1 MPSFLTNLISF
12 SGRIK
17 ILHLTWMAFFISF
30 MIWFNHA
37 PLMLMIME
45 SVHLSEAEINII
57 LLLNVASTIPARIAI
72 GIVVD
77 RFGAKISYSTL
88 LGLCSLPCFAFA
100 WADSFEQL
108 AWARFFLG
116 FIGAGFVVGIR
127 IIGDWFPSSQVGVA
141 EGIYGGWG
149 NLGSAAGVIALPGLA
164 VLFGGEQ
171 GWRYA
176 IAATGLLALV
186 YSVIYYRNV
195 EDTPPDCPYLKP
207 KRSGA
212 MEVSSIQDLFLY
224 IVTTLPL
231 YAAMSLLTWRL
242 WMPETGL
249 ITDVWM
255 LAINVI
261 IWLLFFTHAYKIVD
275 INAERLSR
283 PIASIHRYSFK
294 QVTILSLAYFM
305 AFGSKLAVVSMLPI
319 FFFTT
324 YSETHPITMVDAG
337 LLASSFI
344 WMNLIARPAGGWIS
358 DKIGRKIS
366 LFMAMAGLALGYY
379 SMSFISNDWSLSAAV
394 IVTVVCSVFVQAAE
408 GAVFAI
414 VPLIKRDVTGQIAG
428 IVGAYGNAGAIF
440 FLTFLTFV
448 TPATFFILLAGCALA
463 VFAVLR
469 FLDEPKEFIIE
480 ILPDG
485 SLVKIELD

>member
-1 MPSFLTNLISF
+1 MLSFMINLFSF

-17 ILHLTWMAFFISF
+17 ILHMTWMAFFISF

-37 PLMLMIME
+37 PLMLMIMNTI
-45 SVHLSEAEINII
+45 HLTEAEVNLI
-57 LLLNVASTIPARIAI
+57 LLLNVATTIPARIVI

-77 RFGAKISYSTL
+77 RFGAKISYSAL

-100 WADSFEQL
+100 FAETFEQL

-127 IIGDWFPSSQVGVA
+127 MIGDWFPSSQVGVA

-149 NLGSAAGVIALPGLA
+149 NLGSAVGVVTLPGLA
-164 VLFGGEQ
+164 LLFGGEE

-186 YSVIYYRNV
+186 YCVIYYRNV
-195 EDTPPDCPYLKP
+195 EDSPPDCPYLKP

-212 MEVSSIQDLFLY
+212 MEVTSIQDLFLY
-224 IVTTLPL
+224 IVTLLPL

-242 WMPETGL
+242 WTPETGL
-249 ITDVWM
+249 LPGIWM
-255 LAINVI
+255 LVINTL
-261 IWLLFFTHAYKIVD
+261 IWLLFFLQAYKIID
-275 INAERLSR
+275 INAERLGQ
-283 PIASIHRYSFK
+283 PIASIHHYSFK
-294 QVTILSLAYFM
+294 QVSLLSLAYFM

-324 YSETHPITMVDAG
+324 YSETHPISMIDAG

-344 WMNLIARPAGGWIS
+344 CMNLIARPAGGWLS

-366 LFMAMAGLALGYY
+366 LLMAMSGLALGYY
-379 SMSFISNDWSLSAAV
+379 SMSFISSDWHLSAAV
-394 IVTVVCSVFVQAAE
+394 AVTVICSIFVQAAE

-414 VPLIKRDVTGQIAG
+414 VPLIKRYMTGQIAG
-428 IVGAYGNAGAIF
+428 MVGAYGNAGAIF
-440 FLTFLTFV
+440 FLILLTFV
-448 TPATFFILLAGCALA
+448 TPATFFMLLAGCALL
-463 VFAVLR
+463 VFASLW
-469 FLDEPKEFIIE
+469 FLDEPKEFITE
-480 ILPDG
+480 IMPDG
-485 SLVKIELD
+485 RLVKIELD